1 MATLDELKMKWGES
15 ERVLSAPERM
25 APDSFEKMIRTRV
38 KKHTNMAVQYFW
50 AAFVLQI
57 LVYALLGHVVVK
69 YWFDTQAV
77 LTALVGVVMYV
88 PFTVVLMRRFKA
100 IARTSMHKNDA
111 DSLQKSI
118 QQRYD
123 YLQRFYRF
131 KQRYEWMLIPVSSMI
146 GVFLVFRIWVPG
158 GVQAHWMAAA
168 ITLAVTLV
176 SCGVAIFAE
185 NKRNFERPLGELRA
199 VLGEFEAEDR

>member
-1 MATLDELKMKWGES
+1 
-15 ERVLSAPERM
+15 
-25 APDSFEKMIRTRV
+25 
-38 KKHTNMAVQYFW
+38 MAVQYFW

>member
-100 IARTSMHKNDA
+100 IARTSMDKNDA

>member
-15 ERVLSAPERM
+15 GRVLSAPERM

-77 LTALVGVVMYV
+77 LTALIGVAMYV

-100 IARTSMHKNDA
+100 IARTSMDKNDA

-158 GVQAHWMAAA
+158 GVQAHWMGAA